1 MNGAVSKSV
10 VPLAGDRGFESF
22 SLQRRVNLSPGS
34 TFVGREPRRSAR
46 VCAAGLATGSAETR
60 RVVRY
65 LMWQQAARKPVGPDQ
80 GGVVVFG
87 SRTRPG
93 LRRLGILVIMATG
106 RTMCS
111 GLSNS
116 ANGLYHNSANGL
128 YHGHLG
134 YDRSVRPTQR
144 RNRGRRKRA
153 EKWRIA
159 ALYC

>member
-1 MNGAVSKSV
+1 M
-10 VPLAGDRGFESF
+10 
-22 SLQRRVNLSPGS
+22 
-34 TFVGREPRRSAR
+34 
-46 VCAAGLATGSAETR
+46 
-60 RVVRY
+60 
-65 LMWQQAARKPVGPDQ
+65 
-80 GGVVVFG
+80 VFG

-159 ALYC
+159 ALYCSLRSLAFPYVSLASRLVKPGLDQQHVGDACHCAHGWSQCAASVT

>member
-1 MNGAVSKSV
+1 M
-10 VPLAGDRGFESF
+10 
-22 SLQRRVNLSPGS
+22 
-34 TFVGREPRRSAR
+34 
-46 VCAAGLATGSAETR
+46 ATGSEKTGGTGSR
-60 RVVRY
+60 RR
-65 LMWQQAARKPVGPDQ
+65 
-80 GGVVVFG
+80 GGLLAP
-87 SRTRPG
+87 RTRPSP
-93 LRRLGILVIMATG
+93 RRLGILVIMATG